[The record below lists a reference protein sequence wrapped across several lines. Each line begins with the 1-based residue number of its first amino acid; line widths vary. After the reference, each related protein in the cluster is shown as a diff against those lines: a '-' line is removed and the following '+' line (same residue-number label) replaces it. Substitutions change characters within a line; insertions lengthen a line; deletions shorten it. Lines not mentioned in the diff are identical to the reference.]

1 MNSLTSF
8 WNGQSVAVQ
17 EFAKFI
23 IVRGVCAVF
32 TYGAYLLALKWWSY
46 EIAYVA
52 SYALGIALAYYSSAT
67 FVFGEPLKRR
77 AALLFPLVYLLQFVV
92 GYFLIKVSVEVVH
105 VPEWLALAVSIALT
119 IPLTFVMTR
128 WVVRSA

>member
-1 MNSLTSF
+1 M
-8 WNGQSVAVQ
+8 Q

-23 IVRGVCAVF
+23 LVRGICAVF
-32 TYGAYLLALKWWSY
+32 TYGAYLLALQWWTY
-46 EIAYVA
+46 EVAYVA
-52 SYALGIALAYYSSAT
+52 SYVLGIALAYYSSAT

-77 AALLFPLVYLLQFVV
+77 AALLFPLVYVVQFVA
-92 GYFLIKVSVEVVH
+92 GYFLIKVAVEVIH
-105 VPEWLALAVSIALT
+105 VPEWLALAVSIAVT